1 VRGGHFFVFDIS
13 SFYLLSLFFFSRL
26 RRGSSLRYDLMK
38 SFMFFFLDEK
48 EPKNQEN
55 FKLACA
61 PAGAARK
68 IFGPTHDGSNRRLY
82 WTQAF
87 SVWGYFR
94 LVAWFDALMVIEGA
108 VDGDP
113 QFGELEGCAVGIA

>member
-1 VRGGHFFVFDIS
+1 VDGYENLRSHRGATILLCSIVSIS
-13 SFYLLSLFFFSRL
+13 L
-26 RRGSSLRYDLMK
+26 
-38 SFMFFFLDEK
+38 FFFLDEK

-113 QFGELEGCAVGIA
+113 QFGESEGCAVGIA